1 MEKRLGKVA
10 LVGPGAVGGYYGA
23 MLALK
28 GYDVHFLFRSTF
40 GAVES
45 EGLWLVHHAE
55 GGRRESVNL
64 EAHSN
69 PESIGIC
76 DWVIVATKATANS
89 GLLILDHW

>member
-55 GGRRESVNL
+55 GDRREPVDTL
-64 EAHSN
+64 QAHSN

-76 DWVIVATKATANS
+76 DWVIVATKATALS
-89 GLLILDHW
+89 V